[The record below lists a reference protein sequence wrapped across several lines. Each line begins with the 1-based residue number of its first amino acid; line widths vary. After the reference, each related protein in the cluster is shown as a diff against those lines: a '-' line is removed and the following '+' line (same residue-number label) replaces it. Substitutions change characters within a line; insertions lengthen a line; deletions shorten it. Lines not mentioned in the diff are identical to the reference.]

1 MFGRIGPV
9 NRNRWRRLAG
19 LAGAVILAL
28 ATCVALHGTA
38 SAVTLDDF
46 WRGSAHFEQVGE
58 IDWVSAP
65 NGSIG
70 ESSSWFTVQ
79 SGIWYA
85 FNRVAM
91 ADPGGRCPSTHMQIV
106 VRESRDQGR
115 SWSDA
120 KVAATPGDSTHGDG
134 CAVLD
139 GSGYFDANTGIWHLL
154 AQCSDDRNQGG
165 WAMCHYFRRA
175 ASPMGRFTPDPDN
188 PVVKGGDLWSR
199 ICDQAG
205 STCPSTTV
213 DEGTP
218 EIIAQSSGHFLVT
231 FHGFDYA
238 SKRAFRGL
246 ASTPDFNSWRVKGA
260 GLPDGPLLG
269 AFECAQQLPHCV
281 GVGQASSLFTKKHL
295 YVLAEAMDKSLQ
307 CLPGQ
312 RWQFY
317 LYRAPR
323 GKFPQS
329 GSNVW
334 QTYPGS
340 ALLKPSSD
348 DPATT
353 CKVTYARWI
362 QDGFSIYL
370 VYEDRI
376 TGSVYLNRRLL
387 KLVPGSGAA
396 IRLK

>member
-1 MFGRIGPV
+1 
-9 NRNRWRRLAG
+9 
-19 LAGAVILAL
+19 
-28 ATCVALHGTA
+28 
-38 SAVTLDDF
+38 
-46 WRGSAHFEQVGE
+46 
-58 IDWVSAP
+58 
-65 NGSIG
+65 
-70 ESSSWFTVQ
+70 
-79 SGIWYA
+79 
-85 FNRVAM
+85 
-91 ADPGGRCPSTHMQIV
+91 
-106 VRESRDQGR
+106 
-115 SWSDA
+115 
-120 KVAATPGDSTHGDG
+120 
-134 CAVLD
+134 
-139 GSGYFDANTGIWHLL
+139 
-154 AQCSDDRNQGG
+154 
-165 WAMCHYFRRA
+165 
-175 ASPMGRFTPDPDN
+175 MGRFTPDPDN

-218 EIIAQSSGHFLVT
+218 EIIAQSSGQFLVT

-246 ASTPDFNSWRVKGA
+246 ASTPYLNSWRVTGA
-260 GLPDGPLLG
+260 GWPVGPLLG
-269 AFECAQQLPHCV
+269 AFDCAKQLPHCV

-362 QDGFSIYL
+362 QDGFSVYL